1 MKQLHVMF
9 TMDCEARND
18 IATEGGPKDWDFC
31 RRSMEGYTDL
41 LLQHGYR
48 PTLFVV
54 PQTAEAH
61 PQALLELKRK
71 GAELGLHLHPQDFGY
86 TDYLGAYSFE
96 EQVAMLT
103 RVTQVWEN
111 ALGFRP
117 ESFRGG
123 NFSGND
129 ATAPALESLGYRQG
143 SLSVPGRN
151 FTRVKSN
158 WAGAQLWPRHMHKAN
173 RLLKG
178 ELDFLE
184 IPATADWESV
194 MWGGLTKL
202 ELRIEMVD
210 ARAHG
215 FTIRKSVARQCNEGI
230 EEPYLCAL
238 THNIFDYSN
247 TGEFRR
253 QVLEGMLQEIGDCAE
268 HNALTIH
275 GCTLQEYHAWFD
287 ETAGAHV

>member
-1 MKQLHVMF
+1 MKKLHVMF

-18 IATEGGPKDWDFC
+18 IATEGGPPDWAFC

-54 PQTAEAH
+54 PQTAQAH
-61 PQALLELKRK
+61 SAALLELKNK

-86 TDYLGAYSFE
+86 ADYLGGYSYE
-96 EQVAMLT
+96 EQVAMLD
-103 RVTQVWEN
+103 RVTQDWAD

-129 ATAPALESLGYRQG
+129 ATAPALSHLGYKQG

-158 WAGAQLWPRHMHKAN
+158 WAGAEMWPHHMHKAN
-173 RLLKG
+173 RLLAG
-178 ELDFLE
+178 DMNFLE
-184 IPATADWESV
+184 VPATADWESV

-215 FTIRKSVARQCNEGI
+215 FTIRKSVERQREEGI

-238 THNIFDYSN
+238 THNIFDY
-247 TGEFRR
+247 TDLGEFRR
-253 QVLEGMLQEIGDCAE
+253 QVLEGVLQEISACADQQE
-268 HNALTIH
+268 LAVH
-275 GCTLQEYHAWFD
+275 GCTLQEYHTWFHA
-287 ETAGAHV
+287 TKSAQA